1 MTEIFISL
9 TIITIGLMFIYKFK
23 GVINN
28 TEKIY
33 NDKIEENEDFVY
45 V

>member
-9 TIITIGLMFIYKFK
+9 TILSIGMLFIYKFK
-23 GVINN
+23 RIINN

-33 NDKIEENEDFVY
+33 SDKIEEDEDFIY